1 MKRFKRAIWLII
13 AIQIVLLIY
22 VALYFQVDDVTLVK
36 GEVNDFNTGWT
47 IYREDGTNADI
58 TLPYTGTSKAYET
71 IVIENTAPKE
81 FAGLSMRF
89 VTSEKQFRVML
100 DGEEI
105 YCFGTNDVRK
115 FGHTPGSVTNYV
127 DIPNNLGEGKIRIEM
142 TSAYVNYASY
152 IYAIEVGR
160 RDVLILRHIAHTIP
174 SMVCNM
180 VILFAALILGAT
192 MLISVAD
199 KGKTGGVEYLH
210 CVGFVS
216 FIYFTI
222 ESRLLRPVYGNQ
234 TLYSFM
240 LFFCLMLMPIFLLL
254 YFEAN
259 VAEKYQ
265 KLLKGTL
272 LLTLVN
278 AVVQIVLQ
286 TLDLVDFINMAI
298 VSYLLI
304 LITVIC
310 GIIIYADKIKSEGIA
325 QCKKDKETILTIV
338 AIGAFGLG
346 FIADLVRAYIA
357 RGEEFAKYS
366 RVGATVFSVFMVY
379 IHIRRIS
386 KMFAANAEKAA
397 ERLQREKEKVE
408 EQNKMLLQAREE
420 AEAARQAA
428 QDASRAK
435 SSFLANVS
443 HEIRTPIN
451 AILGMDTMILRE
463 SREDNIREYAGDIRS
478 AGQNLLSLINDILDF
493 SKIESGKMEIKP
505 FDYELITLL
514 GNCYNMIQMRA
525 KEKGLFFRMENS
537 TTIPHRL
544 HGDEVRI
551 RQIVINFLTNAVKYT
566 EKGEVVLSVN
576 WEKISDDRIKLILS
590 VRDTGMGI
598 KYEDQQSL
606 FDSFQRFD
614 LERNRNIEGTGLGL
628 AITKQLV
635 ELMDG
640 TIHVKSSYGRGSTFT
655 VEIPQLVRSFNPI
668 GEFEIHTQ
676 RNTAHEKE
684 YQSDFT
690 APNARILVVD
700 DVSMNLK
707 VIRELL
713 KSTKIQIDTVESG
726 KECLRNITFQK
737 YDIIFLDH
745 MMPDMDGMETLKNMK
760 WVADNKNSDTP
771 VIMLTAN
778 AVVGAKDEYFNVG
791 FDDYLAKPIKENELE
806 QMIRKYLPKEL
817 VIVSKQ
823 AQTEETAP
831 ENRGSDE
838 MISKDTAIHDKGEEQ
853 RKKEVSAPPEKQP
866 ADNRSIMEKL
876 DFLDARAGL
885 GYCAGSEGIY
895 TEALKSYAVGKLRDE
910 IEEYYEAEDWKK
922 YGIKVHAL
930 KSTSLNIG
938 AVELSEFAKAL
949 ETASRNE
956 DIAFIKAQHE
966 NIMKEYDEILV
977 NLREA
982 LGLEI
987 GE

>member
-1 MKRFKRAIWLII
+1 MKLFKKVTWLII
-13 AIQIVLLIY
+13 AIQIALGIY
-22 VALYFQVDDVTLVK
+22 VAVSFQVDDLTLAK
-36 GEVNDFNTGWT
+36 GDIVSFNTGWML
-47 IYREDGTNADI
+47 YREDGTSVEI
-58 TLPYTGTSKAYET
+58 ESLPYAGTSKAHET
-71 IVIENTAPKE
+71 IALENTIPKE
-81 FAGLSMRF
+81 FAGLTMKLPTEAKQLKVF
-89 VTSEKQFRVML
+89 V
-100 DGEEI
+100 DGNEI
-105 YCFGTNDVRK
+105 YQFGTQDVKR
-115 FGHTPGSVTNYV
+115 FGYTPGDAVNFI
-127 DIPNNLGEGKIRIEM
+127 DIPRELGEGKIRLEM
-142 TSAYVNYASY
+142 TAPY
-152 IYAIEVGR
+152 INIAAHVDSIEVGA
-160 RDVLILRHIAHTIP
+160 RDVVILRFIETQIP
-174 SMVCNM
+174 DMALNM
-180 VILFAALILGAT
+180 IILFSAFVLVAVR
-192 MLISVAD
+192 LISVAVE
-199 KGKTGGVEYLH
+199 GGTGGLEHLVRFFLA
-210 CVGFVS
+210 VFV
-216 FIYFTI
+216 FFTI
-222 ESRLLRPVYGNQ
+222 KTNVLMTIYGNQ
-234 TLYSFM
+234 TLYFYITY
-240 LFFCLMLMPIFLLL
+240 LCLMIMPILLQL
-254 YFEAN
+254 YF
-259 VAEKYQ
+259 AESAQGIHK
-265 KLLKGTL
+265 KIS
-272 LLTLVN
+272 N
-278 AVVQIVLQ
+278 ALIILSLFSALIQIVLQ
-286 TLDLVDFINMAI
+286 VFDIADFRYTAIFSNLLLFMSGLSGTLIYAGRLKKEGTKDREAVL
-298 VSYLLI
+298 
-304 LITVIC
+304 TVIAIAFSNVC
-310 GIIIYADKIKSEGIA
+310 FVADWIRIFAADNSVFVEYGR
-325 QCKKDKETILTIV
+325 
-338 AIGAFGLG
+338 IG
-346 FIADLVRAYIA
+346 Y
-357 RGEEFAKYS
+357 
-366 RVGATVFSVFMVY
+366 TVFGMIMANVHAMKIS
-379 IHIRRIS
+379 RRY
-386 KMFAANAEKAA
+386 AANAEKAA
-397 ERLQREKEKVE
+397 ARLQREKEKVE
-408 EQNKMLLQAREE
+408 EQNKMLLLAREE

-428 QDASRAK
+428 QDASHAK

-463 SREDNIREYAGDIRS
+463 SHEDNIREYAGDIRS

-606 FDSFQRFD
+606 FTSFQRFD

-640 TIHVKSSYGRGSTFT
+640 TINVKSSYGRGSTFT
-655 VEIPQLVRSFNPI
+655 VEIPQIVRSFNPI

-676 RNTAHEKE
+676 GNTAYEKE

-690 APNARILVVD
+690 APDAQILVVD

-726 KECLRNITFQK
+726 KECLRNITFKK

-778 AVVGAKDEYFNVG
+778 AVVGAKDEYFNAG

-806 QMIRKYLPKEL
+806 KMIRKYLPKEL
-817 VIVSKQ
+817 VIASED
-823 AQTEETAP
+823 AETEEVVS
-831 ENRGSDE
+831 ENIGSDKT
-838 MISKDTAIHDKGEEQ
+838 ISKDAVIHDKVEEQ
-853 RKKEVSAPPEKQP
+853 RKKEVLVPPQKQP

-895 TEALKSYAVGKLRDE
+895 T
-910 IEEYYEAEDWKK
+910 
-922 YGIKVHAL
+922 
-930 KSTSLNIG
+930 
-938 AVELSEFAKAL
+938 
-949 ETASRNE
+949 
-956 DIAFIKAQHE
+956 
-966 NIMKEYDEILV
+966 
-977 NLREA
+977 
-982 LGLEI
+982 
-987 GE
+987 

>member
-1 MKRFKRAIWLII
+1 MKVFKRAVWLII
-13 AIQIVLLIY
+13 AVQIALL
-22 VALYFQVDDVTLVK
+22 LYIASAFQVDDMTLVN
-36 GEVNDFNTGWT
+36 GEVSDFNTGWT
-47 IYREDGTNADI
+47 IYKENGTSAGI
-58 TLPYTGTSKAYET
+58 TLPYTDTSKAYET
-71 IVIENTAPKE
+71 IVIENTIPKE
-81 FAGLSMRF
+81 FAGLAMRF
-89 VTSEKQFRVML
+89 VTADQQIRILV
-100 DGEEI
+100 DNEEI
-105 YCFGTNDVRK
+105 YQFGTNDVRT

-127 DIPNNLGEGKIRIEM
+127 DIPYNLDEGKIRIEIM
-142 TSAYVNYASY
+142 SEYADAATH
-152 IYAIEVGR
+152 INAIVVGK
-160 RDVLILRHIAHTIP
+160 RDVLILRHIAHSIP
-174 SMVCNM
+174 EMVCNM
-180 VILFAALILGAT
+180 VILFAALILGAII
-192 MLISVAD
+192 LISVAD
-199 KGKTGGVEYLH
+199 KGKTGGLEYLH
-210 CVGFVS
+210 CAGLVNFV
-216 FIYFTI
+216 YFTI
-222 ESRLLRPVYGNQ
+222 ESKLLRPVYGNQ
-234 TLYSFM
+234 TLYTVM
-240 LFFCLMLMPIFLLL
+240 MYFCLMLMPLFLLL
-254 YFEAN
+254 YFDVN
-259 VAEKYQ
+259 VAEKY
-265 KLLKGTL
+265 KKVSKRILLIAI
-272 LLTLVN
+272 VN

-286 TLDLVDFINMAI
+286 VTNLMELMNMAI
-298 VSYLLI
+298 ASYLLI
-304 LITVIC
+304 LVSMIC
-310 GIIIYADKIKSEGIA
+310 GIVMFAGNIREKGM
-325 QCKKDKETILTIV
+325 KDKESVLTIV
-338 AIGAFGLG
+338 AVGAFGLG
-346 FIADLVRAYIA
+346 FGLDLVRSCFIK
-357 RGEEFAKYS
+357 GEEFAKYS
-366 RVGATVFSVFMVY
+366 RFGVTAFSVIMVY
-379 IHIRRIS
+379 IHVVRIS
-386 KMFAANAEKAA
+386 KLFVINAEKAA

-408 EQNKMLLQAREE
+408 EQNKMLIQAREE

-640 TIHVKSSYGRGSTFT
+640 TIDVKSSYGRGSTFT
-655 VEIPQLVRSFNPI
+655 VEIPQIVRSFNPI

-684 YQSDFT
+684 YKSDFT
-690 APNARILVVD
+690 APDARILVVD

-778 AVVGAKDEYFNVG
+778 AVVGAKDEYFNAG
-791 FDDYLAKPIKENELE
+791 FNDYLAKPIKENELE

-817 VIVSKQ
+817 VITSEEIE
-823 AQTEETAP
+823 TEENVS
-831 ENRGSDE
+831 ENMKSGENIVQD
-838 MISKDTAIHDKGEEQ
+838 AALHDKGEEQ
-853 RKKEVSAPPEKQP
+853 RKKEVPVPPKKQSV
-866 ADNRSIMEKL
+866 DNRSIMEKL

-895 TEALKSYAVGKLRDE
+895 IEALKSYAVGKLRDE
-910 IEEYYEAEDWKK
+910 IEEYYKAEDWKK

-956 DIAFIKAQHE
+956 DTAFIKAQHE